1 MDNWAAVPA
10 AAKRVWQTP
19 NPDMNLFDQFDIL
32 TVLILVALAV
42 IILSL
47 LIRWYRYYSRHKGS
61 DAVIVRTARPPR
73 KQEDPYRGAPPD
85 VARWQVAMHET
96 ARDLSAQLDSK
107 MSALQALIADADRA
121 AKRLEAAKRKS
132 PEAEQDVNPP

>member
-1 MDNWAAVPA
+1 
-10 AAKRVWQTP
+10 
-19 NPDMNLFDQFDIL
+19 MNLFDRFDIL

-61 DAVIVRTARPPR
+61 NAVIVRTARPAREP
-73 KQEDPYRGAPPD
+73 EDPYHDAPPEI
-85 VARWQVAMHET
+85 VRWQVAMHET

-107 MSALQALIADADRA
+107 MSALQVLIADADRA
-121 AKRLEAAKRKS
+121 AARLETAKRKS
-132 PEAEQDVNPP
+132 AEAEQDAKAP

>member
-1 MDNWAAVPA
+1 MS
-10 AAKRVWQTP
+10 
-19 NPDMNLFDQFDIL
+19 LFAEFDIL

-47 LIRWYRYYSRHKGS
+47 LIRWYRYYSRQKGS
-61 DAVIVRTARPPR
+61 DAVIVRTARPTREP
-73 KQEDPYRGAPPD
+73 EDQYRGAPPE

-121 AKRLEAAKRKS
+121 ADRLEAAKHKS
-132 PEAEQDVNPP
+132 PEA